1 MRFDLGRLPGDPILL
16 QRMLRDAV
24 DTIGRAETDLT
35 DSRAITKLQ
44 ALRRAV

>member
-16 QRMLRDAV
+16 QQMLRDAV